1 MSLYIPINQIGFTER
16 YDCGKTRQKS
26 SKIVM
31 LYTKIQETDKDM
43 RSLKLLG

>member
-31 LYTKIQETDKDM
+31 LYTKIQETDKNM